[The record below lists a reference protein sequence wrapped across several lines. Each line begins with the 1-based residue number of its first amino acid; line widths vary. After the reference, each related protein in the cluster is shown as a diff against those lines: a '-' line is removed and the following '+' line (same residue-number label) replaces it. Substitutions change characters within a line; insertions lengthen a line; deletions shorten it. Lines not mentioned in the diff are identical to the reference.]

1 MSRLKL
7 RMLDND
13 EILPMMLRPLYDSET
28 RLPMTRLLDEML
40 LMMKLELERTQ
51 VTWTVTLGTLGMQWT
66 QLRH

>member
-13 EILPMMLRPLYDSET
+13 EILPMTLRPLYDSET